1 MDGFPCV
8 LLQADGGVGS
18 GPSFCNW
25 MFQEERT
32 VQVTEKGDSEVGG
45 ICCRDIENYLGQ
57 KRVKI
62 NLTSFKCAGSRVLA
76 E

>member
-1 MDGFPCV
+1 M
-8 LLQADGGVGS
+8 
-18 GPSFCNW
+18 
-25 MFQEERT
+25 
-32 VQVTEKGDSEVGG
+32 QVTEKGDSEVGG